1 MYQGTTPTLP
11 LHVKGYDLTE
21 ATVFVTIFDNAR
33 NTKITK
39 SGSELIV
46 TYNDDVEGEEYSLVL
61 CPLTQNETLRLSQ
74 GEAVCQIR
82 FIDSQGQAYATKKAS
97 ISVRDVLYKEVIEH
111 E

>member
-1 MYQGTTPTLP
+1 MYQGTTPSLP

-21 ATVFVTIFDNAR
+21 ATVFVTICENAR

-46 TYNDDVEGEEYSLVL
+46 TYNDDVEGEEYSLVM
-61 CPLTQNETLRLSQ
+61 CPLTQEETLQLRP
-74 GEAVCQIR
+74 GPAMCQIR
-82 FIDSQGQAYATKKAS
+82 FIDSQGQAYATKKAT
-97 ISVRDVLYKEVIEH
+97 INVYDVLYKEVIEH

>member
-11 LHVKGYDLTE
+11 CRVPGRDLTE
-21 ATVFVTIFDNAR
+21 TTVFVTIKDYKRCNE
-33 NTKITK
+33 ITK

-46 TYNDDVEGEEYSLVL
+46 TYNDEVEGEEYSLVL
-61 CPLTQNETLRLSQ
+61 CPLTQNETLQLSQ

-82 FIDSQGQAYATKKAS
+82 FIDSQGQAYATKKATINVS
-97 ISVRDVLYKEVIEH
+97 DVLYKEVIKH